1 MLPNHHCHRTSGS
14 TAFVSPALAERGAVM
29 NRGYRSRVLRASF
42 LIALLASAAACSFPG
57 VYKID
62 VQQGTIVE
70 KEAAETLEVG
80 MTREQVHYLLGT
92 PLLEPVFTDDYE
104 NYVYT
109 IQLSGGKI
117 RKQHIRL
124 EFDGDSLS
132 KIAKLDLLP
141 PELANPGEVY
151 KVRGLR
157 EAETLVEE
165 ATITQTR
172 GVDRRE

>member
-1 MLPNHHCHRTSGS
+1 MLSNHLSHFISAMTS
-14 TAFVSPALAERGAVM
+14 FVSL
-29 NRGYRSRVLRASF
+29 ASF
-42 LIALLASAAACSFPG
+42 RRQVATVRGLRRQAIHISVIAVVLGSASGCAFPG

-70 KEAAETLEVG
+70 KDATETLAVG
-80 MTREQVHYLLGT
+80 MTREQVHYLLGS
-92 PLLEPVFTDDYE
+92 PLLEPVFTNDYE

-124 EFDGDSLS
+124 EFEGDSLTR
-132 KIAKLDLLP
+132 IAKLDLLP

-172 GVDRRE
+172 GVERRQ

>member
-1 MLPNHHCHRTSGS
+1 MSKASYLLS
-14 TAFVSPALAERGAVM
+14 TEHLRRDHLMPL
-29 NRGYRSRVLRASF
+29 YHLLTVLRR
-42 LIALLASAAACSFPG
+42 IAAATGLAIVTGCSFPG

-80 MTREQVHYLLGT
+80 MTREQVHYLLGS
-92 PLLEPVFTDDYE
+92 PLLEPVFTNSYE
-104 NYVYT
+104 NYIYT

-117 RKQHIRL
+117 RQQHIKL
-124 EFDGDSLS
+124 EFEGGSLTN
-132 KIAKLDLLP
+132 IAKMDLLP

-151 KVRGLR
+151 KIRGLR

-172 GVDRRE
+172 GVERRQ